1 MKFKLCFKHLKKS
14 NCFFVEEFT
23 KNLAVI
29 HEKIAKFEKLTE
41 YYSNFKPNIIFKKES
56 VFMSIK

>member
-1 MKFKLCFKHLKKS
+1 MLQTFEEN

-29 HEKIAKFEKLTE
+29 REKIAKFEKLTE